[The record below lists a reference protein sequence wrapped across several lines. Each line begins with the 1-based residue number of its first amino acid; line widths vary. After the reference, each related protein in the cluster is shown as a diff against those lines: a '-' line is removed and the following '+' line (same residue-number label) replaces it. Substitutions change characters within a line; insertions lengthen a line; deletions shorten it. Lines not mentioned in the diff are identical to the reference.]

1 MLDLCETLLFLSV
14 IPLLYLAPRYL
25 RQKPLRSRGTHTVGW
40 EVRRTIPDEGRIDV
54 LWAYEVAANE
64 QRTVW
69 ERGRT
74 TEPARQRGLVFDP
87 EKPARVYFSEQM
99 FRRPARVRLWVYGLG
114 AVALVTA
121 VVTVV
126 GETR

>member
-1 MLDLCETLLFLSV
+1 MVDLCEVLLFFSV
-14 IPLLYLAPRYL
+14 VPLLYLAPRYT
-25 RQKPLRSRGTHTVGW
+25 RQKPLRLRGKHTVGW
-40 EVRRTIPDEGRIDV
+40 ELRRTIPDEGKIDV
-54 LWAYEVAANE
+54 EWAYDVDEHT
-64 QRTVW
+64 RHTVW

-74 TEPARQRGLVFDP
+74 IEPARQRGLVFDP
-87 EKPARVYFSEQM
+87 ENPRRVYFSEQM
-99 FRRPARVRLWVYGLG
+99 FRRPARIRAWIWGLG